1 MLSPREAQRMCVG
14 GNQGRHNASLLN
26 LAIEKKKKIQSSTES
41 SVIYQA
47 AFFFP
52 VVQLFK
58 HVWMESGWKMDSPK
72 NLHGFA
78 CLHENM

>member
-1 MLSPREAQRMCVG
+1 MCIG
-14 GNQGRHNASLLN
+14 GNQGHHNASLLN
-26 LAIEKKKKIQSSTES
+26 LAIEKEKKIQSSTES

-47 AFFFP
+47 AFFFS

>member
-1 MLSPREAQRMCVG
+1 MLSPREAQRMCIG
-14 GNQGRHNASLLN
+14 GNQGHHNASLLN
-26 LAIEKKKKIQSSTES
+26 LAIEKEKKNTKQHRIVSDIPGS
-41 SVIYQA
+41 I
-47 AFFFP
+47 FFS